1 MNLKFNQIFISRM
14 VAYPSYI
21 MDSLGS
27 AHILLSNVLL
37 LNLTLDQFP
46 EAYRVPAMPVS
57 LACVDKFSPD
67 PEILLC

>member
-1 MNLKFNQIFISRM
+1 M

-21 MDSLGS
+21 VDSLGS
-27 AHILLSNVLL
+27 AHILLSYVLL

-46 EAYRVPAMPVS
+46 EAYRVPVLPVS
-57 LACVDKFSPD
+57 TLACVDKFSLD